1 MCRRIFLLL
10 LLALFSIPLVTHVY
24 LGSFSRPVA
33 DDFCSAAVAQSQGI
47 VRGALYW
54 YTNWTGRYAANLLD
68 TLLAYIGP
76 RVIPYETGVVV
87 IIGFVTLAYTVYQ
100 FIQDDER
107 GVRVLLS
114 CVTAAVVLFIVFAV
128 IPSIGQ
134 SLYWAQVRSGVPSL
148 ILGTAYV
155 ALIARRTAASMH
167 NQRRMWAAILLTFI
181 AAGFAE
187 TYSAVQTTALLFA
200 VVIWLVL
207 DHYGASTNRS
217 DLFLLVA
224 GFVGSLAGT
233 LLVVLAPGNKFR
245 RTPFPPPPG
254 VWDLFRIVMRGLRE
268 FFYLVVFSPT
278 RAPVWV
284 GLILCGFIFGLGIF
298 QRHEGSVKERRQLV
312 WALLWLPPVT
322 FVLLA
327 VCWVPM
333 AWGTSLTLAHRT
345 FIIPAYI
352 LVCLV
357 MCWAYLAGLLSR
369 RSYHLFSPHPRILKT
384 MLPILLVIV
393 FGLFAVIRSWQMLQ
407 LRPTLLAYAL
417 EWNNREQM
425 IQRAKSQ
432 GLSYAVVPR
441 LHHWTGLD
449 EIELDPKITW
459 LTKCFQEYY
468 GISVV
473 PELGDLSQEPN
484 GNIKQ
489 AALEDQFD
497 SIHIL
502 PGSIPAE
509 LNAIYKTQR
518 GKAGFYLIDLPP
530 DQIRSYYE
538 TELARLGWK
547 YIGTKDVEAFQR
559 YSGGTQNLFCN
570 GETAAVLFIT
580 AADQQ
585 RLGYTYSLALNW
597 GMSSGYVWGSVDC
610 PQ

>member
-1 MCRRIFLLL
+1 
-10 LLALFSIPLVTHVY
+10 
-24 LGSFSRPVA
+24 
-33 DDFCSAAVAQSQGI
+33 
-47 VRGALYW
+47 
-54 YTNWTGRYAANLLD
+54 
-68 TLLAYIGP
+68 
-76 RVIPYETGVVV
+76 
-87 IIGFVTLAYTVYQ
+87 
-100 FIQDDER
+100 
-107 GVRVLLS
+107 
-114 CVTAAVVLFIVFAV
+114 
-128 IPSIGQ
+128 
-134 SLYWAQVRSGVPSL
+134 
-148 ILGTAYV
+148 
-155 ALIARRTAASMH
+155 
-167 NQRRMWAAILLTFI
+167 
-181 AAGFAE
+181 
-187 TYSAVQTTALLFA
+187 
-200 VVIWLVL
+200 
-207 DHYGASTNRS
+207 
-217 DLFLLVA
+217 
-224 GFVGSLAGT
+224 
-233 LLVVLAPGNKFR
+233 
-245 RTPFPPPPG
+245 
-254 VWDLFRIVMRGLRE
+254 
-268 FFYLVVFSPT
+268 
-278 RAPVWV
+278 
-284 GLILCGFIFGLGIF
+284 
-298 QRHEGSVKERRQLV
+298 
-312 WALLWLPPVT
+312 
-322 FVLLA
+322 
-327 VCWVPM
+327 
-333 AWGTSLTLAHRT
+333 
-345 FIIPAYI
+345 
-352 LVCLV
+352 
-357 MCWAYLAGLLSR
+357 
-369 RSYHLFSPHPRILKT
+369 
-384 MLPILLVIV
+384 
-393 FGLFAVIRSWQMLQ
+393 MLQ